1 MAQIISLLLMLVSIA
16 ALIVVLTR
24 KSKLHRIVALGGY
37 FAVSAILL
45 LIAAA
50 SGLEADRLVSFLAS
64 FLIIGGIYAI
74 LSLGLNIQWGYTGL
88 FNIGVAG
95 FFGIGAYVS
104 TILVQDPANLSVG
117 TGLEGFFATYF
128 NQAFLVGFFGAMIA
142 SGMAAVVVGAATL
155 RLRTDY
161 LAIATIGISEIFR
174 LIVTNEPALTE
185 GSRGIPNIP
194 QPMHNCLVV
203 QENPDPCNILGWELP
218 AFHFMPPGQYN
229 WFYFFIVLI
238 VIVLTYLALERIA
251 RSPWGRALRAIREDE
266 DAAQSLGKNTFRF
279 RLQSLIV
286 GSMIM
291 GGAGALWAHF
301 IKFIDPQIFDPVS
314 RTFLVWVMLIV
325 GGTGNNKGAIIG
337 AFVMWAVWSSTNFLN
352 GVLPPTL
359 STPFGDIDV
368 AVQLFGPLRIMA
380 IVVVLELILLFRP
393 RGLLG
398 EEMHTSDIARKGQ
411 QSSET

>member
-1 MAQIISLLLMLVSIA
+1 MAQIISLLLMLSSIA
-16 ALIVVLTR
+16 ALIIVLTR
-24 KSKLHRIVALGGY
+24 KSKIKRLIAIGGY
-37 FAVSAILL
+37 LGVSAILL
-45 LIAAA
+45 LVAAL

-64 FLIIGGIYAI
+64 FLIIGGIYSI
-74 LSLGLNIQWGYTGL
+74 LALGLNIQWGYTGL

-95 FFGIGAYVS
+95 FFGVGAYVS
-104 TILVQDPANLSVG
+104 TILVQDPTNLSVG
-117 TGLEGFFATYF
+117 TGAEGFFATYF
-128 NQAFLVGFFGAMIA
+128 NQAFVLGFFGAMIA
-142 SGMAAVVVGAATL
+142 SGLTAVVVGAATL

-161 LAIATIGISEIFR
+161 LAIATIGISEILR

-203 QENPDPCNILGWELP
+203 QENPDPCNILGWQLP
-218 AFHFMPPGQYN
+218 DFSFMPPSQYN

-238 VIVLTYLALERIA
+238 VIVLTYIALERIS

-286 GSMIM
+286 GAMIM

-352 GVLPPTL
+352 SVLPPTL
-359 STPFGDIDV
+359 NTPFGDIDV

-380 IVVVLELILLFRP
+380 IVVVLELILLYRP

-398 EEMHTSDIARKGQ
+398 EERHTSDIAMKGQ
-411 QSSET
+411 S